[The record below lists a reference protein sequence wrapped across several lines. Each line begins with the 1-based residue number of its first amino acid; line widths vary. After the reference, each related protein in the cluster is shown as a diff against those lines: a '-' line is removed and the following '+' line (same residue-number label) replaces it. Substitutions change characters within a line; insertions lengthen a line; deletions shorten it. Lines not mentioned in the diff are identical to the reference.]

1 MTILHIHTFSLD
13 FHWSRLNSVLTL
25 QGKSKGVP
33 VWKILQETYFSKPK
47 QEHHIVPYASLQPA
61 GSTLE
66 EYRAS
71 LVSWALKAKKL
82 GFKAAKLEATLT
94 GLLIFD

>member
-1 MTILHIHTFSLD
+1 MISLLIT
-13 FHWSRLNSVLTL
+13 HLSGLNSVPIF

-33 VWKILQETYFSKPK
+33 VWKILQETYFSKPIR
-47 QEHHIVPYASLQPA
+47 EHDIVPYASLQPA
-61 GSTLE
+61 GSTLV
-66 EYRAS
+66 EYQAS

-94 GLLIFD
+94 GLIILG